1 MASRGMMQREAEQR
15 ASWATPGPSSGHRPP
30 SAPRERKPVLAALAI
45 LLIAGGALGTGYL
58 VLQNG
63 KRVGAIEVS
72 SVIAAG
78 QQIKLAD
85 LSEVQVA
92 SNTNLTFTPWTE
104 VQQVTQYYA
113 TTTLYPGT
121 LLTQEMAITSSG
133 LTGSNARV
141 GLALKDGQFPDQL
154 AVGDIVDIF
163 ADNGQLTTTSNGTLG
178 CPDVPSLLARNATV
192 LDIGSPPS
200 GGNNTD
206 VTVGIDPAETDQY
219 AVTCNAAVGNVSV
232 VIQPGKG
239 FGPGPSPSQGLT
251 SPSTRVPSTHP
262 SRTPHGHPSVPT
274 GPSSSP
280 PPKKSS
286 TSAKSSRSSSTHR

>member
-1 MASRGMMQREAEQR
+1 MASRGTMQRDPEQR
-15 ASWATPGPSSGHRPP
+15 ASWASQGPPSGHRPP
-30 SAPRERKPVLAALAI
+30 SAPRERKPVLAALAV

-63 KRVGAIEVS
+63 KRVDAIEVS

-92 SNTNLTFTPWTE
+92 ANQPAVTFTPWNE

-113 TTTLYPGT
+113 ATTLYPGT
-121 LLTQEMAITSSG
+121 LLTQEMGTKVSG
-133 LTGSNARV
+133 ITGSSARV

-154 AVGDIVDIF
+154 QVGDIVDIF
-163 ADNGQLTTTSNGTLG
+163 ADSTSSSNGTVG
-178 CPDVPSLLARNATV
+178 CPAFPGLLARNAVV
-192 LDIGSPPS
+192 LDISSPPS

-206 VTVGIDPAETDQY
+206 VTVGIDPAETFQY
-219 AVTCNAAVGNVSV
+219 GVTCNAAAGNVSL

-239 FGPGPSPSQGLT
+239 LGPVVGPSPSPT
-251 SPSTRVPSTHP
+251 TPSTGSPSTHP
-262 SRTPHGHPSVPT
+262 ARTSHKHSSVPSRSS
-274 GPSSSP
+274 SSSP
-280 PPKKSS
+280 PPKSG
-286 TSAKSSRSSSTHR
+286 TSAKSSKSSKPHG